1 MSFPNRFPINTTSR
15 NVLVMFRQ
23 KFWNRCGTCLIK
35 IMTACFPWGSSVS
48 LSIWWSDTE
57 KARIFH
63 QHFLVMSCLM
73 NLCCLSRAHPI
84 LLIDLL
90 VGELILVYL
99 YTSCRHIFIV
109 AKWGVRWLETCQNG
123 LGWNMLNVNLSK
135 GRWVVG
141 LTHKHFHRYAGWWYA
156 PGISR
161 FYLDITNRVYRVNW

>member
-35 IMTACFPWGSSVS
+35 IMTACFPWGSSVL
-48 LSIWWSDTE
+48 LSIWWSGTE

-109 AKWGVRWLETCQNG
+109 AKWGVGWLETCQNR
-123 LGWNMLNVNLSK
+123 LGWNMLILVRVPQIVEKIKIDEDNLFWMLSNLLSS
-135 GRWVVG
+135 GS
-141 LTHKHFHRYAGWWYA
+141 A
-156 PGISR
+156 PQQASHAI
-161 FYLDITNRVYRVNW
+161 